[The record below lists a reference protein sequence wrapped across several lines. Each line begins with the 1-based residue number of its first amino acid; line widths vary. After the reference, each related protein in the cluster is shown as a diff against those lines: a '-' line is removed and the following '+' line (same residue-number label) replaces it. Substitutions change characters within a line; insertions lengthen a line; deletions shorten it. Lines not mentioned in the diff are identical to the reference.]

1 MEEKKKKAVVL
12 LSGGLDSATALAI
25 AKDQGYDCYALSFRY
40 GQRHAV
46 ELECAVQIAKTQSV
60 VEQRTVTIDLGAFGG
75 SALTDMNIAVP
86 HDLSATASATAEA
99 GKPDEIPVTYVPARN
114 TVFLSYALAWAEV
127 LGSFDIFIGV
137 NALDYSGYPDCR
149 PEFIAAYEKM
159 ANLATKAGVTGSEK
173 LTVHTPLIYLTKAQI
188 IQKGLELGVDYS
200 VTSSCYDPAP
210 DGKACGTCDS
220 CRLRL
225 KGFKET
231 ETVDPRAYQRKS

>member
-1 MEEKKKKAVVL
+1 MGKKKAVVL
-12 LSGGLDSATALAI
+12 LSGGMDSATTLAI
-25 AKDQGYDCYALSFRY
+25 AKAQGFDCYALSFRY

-46 ELECAVQIAKTQSV
+46 ELECADQVANAQGV
-60 VEQRTVTIDLGAFGG
+60 VEHRTVTIDLGAFGG
-75 SALTDMNIAVP
+75 SALTDLSIAVP
-86 HDLSATASATAEA
+86 HQP

-127 LGSFDIFIGV
+127 LGCFDIFIGV

-159 ANLATKAGVTGSEK
+159 ANLATKAAVHGGRK
-173 LTVHTPLIYLTKAQI
+173 LTVHTPLIHLTKAQI
-188 IQKGLELGVDYS
+188 IKKGLELGVDYG

-225 KGFKET
+225 KGFKEAGAK
-231 ETVDPRAYQRKS
+231 DPRNYKG